1 MWQRWFD
8 RLQPLFLLL
17 ALSFVALL
25 LRSQWPT
32 LQQYPWHFNGGW
44 LTLSALFMLAS
55 WALEVRIWQLLL
67 RVVGGLVP
75 YGAALRMW
83 FLAALVRYIP
93 GNVWQPLSLTL
104 YCQRWGVRPEAT
116 LASVALYQVVSL
128 LAVVP
133 IALLYFG
140 LTGNWGL
147 LTGTMQGL
155 APWLLALAALPLLLF
170 LLRPGWLMALMNWL
184 LRKVRRPA
192 IDAHLGTPQLLGLL
206 VIGVVNWL
214 LWGASFATL
223 ALALGRPATIG
234 LGEFFFT
241 LVAVYA
247 VAYAVGLLSLLTPS
261 GFGVRE
267 GTFYLLLTPLLDG
280 GYVTAI
286 ALAMRLWNILGEVIM
301 ALLSVAAERFW
312 PLQPSV
318 PATMSSQPS
327 TQPST
332 QQTHG
337 AVDLLPSDG
346 LSVDSTP

>member
-17 ALSFVALL
+17 ALSFVGLL

-32 LQQYPWHFNGGW
+32 LQAYPWRFNGGW
-44 LTLSALFMLAS
+44 LALSALLMLAS
-55 WALEVRIWQLLL
+55 WALEVRIWHRLL
-67 RVVGGLVP
+67 RLVDGIVP

-116 LASVALYQVVSL
+116 LTSVALYQVVIL

-133 IALLYFG
+133 IALIYFG

-147 LTGTMQGL
+147 FTGHIQGL
-155 APWLLALAALPLLLF
+155 APWLLSVAALPLLIF
-170 LLRPGWLMALMNWL
+170 LTRPGWLIALMNWL
-184 LRKVRRPA
+184 LRKVGRPPIEA
-192 IDAHLGTPQLLGLL
+192 RLRTPQLLWLL
-206 VIGVVNWL
+206 ALAMINWL

-223 ALALGRPATIG
+223 ALALGRPETVG
-234 LGEFFFT
+234 LGQFSFT
-241 LVAVYA
+241 LIAVYA
-247 VAYAVGLLSLLTPS
+247 VAYAIGLLSLLTPS

-301 ALLSVAAERFW
+301 ALLSVVAERIW
-312 PLQPSV
+312 PLQPSAPD
-318 PATMSSQPS
+318 PALGQS
-327 TQPST
+327 THAP
-332 QQTHG
+332 G
-337 AVDLLPSDG
+337 DI
-346 LSVDSTP
+346 LSVDSAS